1 MPTPEFCTND
11 SVYFNVRAA
20 YNTLWDSIEKNK
32 DQLSAEVWSWVYRNG
47 SFQVTPLGVLPAPPG
62 VGGQTGMS
70 NAFFFFL
77 FPFNSD
83 FILSDLY

>member
-1 MPTPEFCTND
+1 MPTPEFCTDD
-11 SVYFNVRAA
+11 SVYSNVRAA